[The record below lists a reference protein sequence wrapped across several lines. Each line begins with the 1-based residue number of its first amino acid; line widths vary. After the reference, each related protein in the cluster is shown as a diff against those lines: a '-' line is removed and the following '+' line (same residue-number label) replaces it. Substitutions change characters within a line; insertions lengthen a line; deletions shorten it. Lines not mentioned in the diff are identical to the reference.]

1 MLITTTQHPHLKK
14 SLRSAHEKLRE
25 GEINM
30 TKKVKAE
37 TITIRVT
44 PEEKE
49 KIKLI
54 AD

>member
-1 MLITTTQHPHLKK
+1 
-14 SLRSAHEKLRE
+14 
-25 GEINM
+25 M

-54 AD
+54 ADQLDITISKLIYNFLFKKHNILDKNH